1 MIQDRAI
8 VWNVTRKP
16 YLSKFLNCT
25 IFSDLEWPLTHISRS
40 LHYLTLNLRN
50 GTRYRHSCNGILKGT
65 YLYMFFSRD
74 QGTRVSFRLTLT
86 DLEWLIKIFNDT
98 KHRAASLRH
107 LSFLLINRTVRYT
120 IGVLKTRVVLQ
131 AGSRKWLLCAE
142 RGRTRA
148 CAVIRFIHAATP
160 MTNIWRRPATS
171 AFFSCRALFNA

>member
-65 YLYMFFSRD
+65 YLYMFSSRD
-74 QGTRVSFRLTLT
+74 KGVISIDIDWSWVTYQNIQWHEASRSVSATPKLLVDKPNSAVYYRCSENPSCTSGGISEVVVVRRTRKNSRMRCYSFHSRRHTYDEHLT
-86 DLEWLIKIFNDT
+86 
-98 KHRAASLRH
+98 AASHVRVL
-107 LSFLLINRTVRYT
+107 FL
-120 IGVLKTRVVLQ
+120 
-131 AGSRKWLLCAE
+131 
-142 RGRTRA
+142 
-148 CAVIRFIHAATP
+148 
-160 MTNIWRRPATS
+160 
-171 AFFSCRALFNA
+171 